1 MPGAPGV
8 PVGGVT
14 GGCGVILRVVSRGS
28 CACVIRGA
36 MQNNAPAMKRSVAR
50 RDQRSAERV
59 ELVVF
64 VSLTHERTVYFTP

>member
-1 MPGAPGV
+1 
-8 PVGGVT
+8 
-14 GGCGVILRVVSRGS
+14 
-28 CACVIRGA
+28 